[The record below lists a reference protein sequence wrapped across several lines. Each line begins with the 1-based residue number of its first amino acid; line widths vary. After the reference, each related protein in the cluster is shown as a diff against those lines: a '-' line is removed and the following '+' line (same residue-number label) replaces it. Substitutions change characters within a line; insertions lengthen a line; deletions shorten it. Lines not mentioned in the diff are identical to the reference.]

1 MTEAVL
7 FDIDNTLILF
17 DENAF
22 FKSYIARITPKFSDI
37 LPPEVFLDR
46 LIEATRSLLDNQG
59 QRSNAEHYMNHF
71 SRDCA
76 NLKTEFWK
84 RFEAFYARE
93 FNQLGSMVKV
103 VKDCRQLL
111 NKISSR
117 GIRLVAASNPLW
129 PHSVQVT
136 RLAWAGVD
144 DLPYSLVTGIENS
157 SFCKP
162 QPEFYREISRKIGM
176 EPERCLMVGNDPL
189 NDMIAGAIG
198 MKTYLATDSHALG
211 FTSLALSSTIRRAGQ
226 HRLPEPDF
234 TGPLSDVIK
243 VLEPGPPKSPSL
255 N

>member
-1 MTEAVL
+1 
-7 FDIDNTLILF
+7 
-17 DENAF
+17 
-22 FKSYIARITPKFSDI
+22 
-37 LPPEVFLDR
+37 
-46 LIEATRSLLDNQG
+46 
-59 QRSNAEHYMNHF
+59 
-71 SRDCA
+71 
-76 NLKTEFWK
+76 
-84 RFEAFYARE
+84 
-93 FNQLGSMVKV
+93 
-103 VKDCRQLL
+103 
-111 NKISSR
+111 
-117 GIRLVAASNPLW
+117 
-129 PHSVQVT
+129 VT

-243 VLEPGPPKSPSL
+243 VLELGPPKSPSL